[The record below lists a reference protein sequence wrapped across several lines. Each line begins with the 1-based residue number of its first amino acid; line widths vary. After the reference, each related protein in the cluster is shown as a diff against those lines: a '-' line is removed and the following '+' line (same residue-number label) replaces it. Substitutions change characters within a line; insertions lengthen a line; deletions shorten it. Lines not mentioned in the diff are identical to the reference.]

1 MKEGIIKGIV
11 TTIVALSIMFACS
24 IPIILNYWK
33 QEYEYRR
40 AHEEEEKD
48 EK

>member
-1 MKEGIIKGIV
+1 MKGIIKDIV
-11 TTIVALSIMFACS
+11 TVIVALGIMGACL
-24 IPIILNYWK
+24 IPITLNYWK